1 MKQQEQ
7 MKQEQLKQ
15 EQQMKQEQQKQ
26 EQSSSDKRKVFG
38 KNQKKGNR
46 IKSQETKNYETIQSS
61 STIIASDSENE
72 MEDEKL
78 SSSLPIQN
86 VDDFY
91 NDKCKV
97 YSIRN
102 DR

>member
-1 MKQQEQ
+1 
-7 MKQEQLKQ
+7 
-15 EQQMKQEQQKQ
+15 MKQEQQKQ
-26 EQSSSDKRKVFG
+26 EQSSCDKRKVFG

-61 STIIASDSENE
+61 SAPIASDSENE

-91 NDKCKV
+91 NDKSMICIMR
-97 YSIRN
+97 YYR
-102 DR
+102 